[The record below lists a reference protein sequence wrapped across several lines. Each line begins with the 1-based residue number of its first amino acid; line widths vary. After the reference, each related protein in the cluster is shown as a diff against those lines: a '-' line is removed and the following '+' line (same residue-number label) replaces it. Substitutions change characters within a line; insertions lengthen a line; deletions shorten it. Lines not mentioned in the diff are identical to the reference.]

1 MEKEG
6 RPCAICG
13 STQYEERYVPTP
25 DDWEELLFCVECG
38 APEGEQVD
46 TFDWSIYVDGNL
58 FDLRY
63 GVASMT
69 PMLAGIRAALTHGD
83 VEVKVH
89 AR

>member
-13 STQYEERYVPTP
+13 STFYEYDSDIESGR
-25 DDWEELLFCVECG
+25 FCVECG

-69 PMLAGIRAALTHGD
+69 PMLAGIRAALSHGD